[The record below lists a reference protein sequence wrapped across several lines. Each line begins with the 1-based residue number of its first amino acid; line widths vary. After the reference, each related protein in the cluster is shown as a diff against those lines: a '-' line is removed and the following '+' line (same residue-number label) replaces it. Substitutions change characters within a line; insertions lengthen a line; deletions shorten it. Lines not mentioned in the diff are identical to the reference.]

1 MIKID
6 SIVEDFGEKGIKV
19 TFHLYAITGRL
30 HICSNNIFEMENF
43 YRYRR
48 KIEKD
53 TEKAAE
59 YENIRAFLEAAAIAN
74 AKLEKMENSSGK
86 LIVYLTFF
94 SEDQKENFKKDIGQL
109 TKQTTEIW

>member
-19 TFHLYAITGRL
+19 TFHLCAITGRL
-30 HICSNNIFEMENF
+30 HIKSNNIFEMEKF

-53 TEKAAE
+53 AEKAAE
-59 YENIRAFLEAAAIAN
+59 YERIRALLEAAAVSD
-74 AKLEKMENSSGK
+74 AKLEKTEDALGE
-86 LIVYLTFF
+86 LTVYLMFI
-94 SEDQKENFKKDIGQL
+94 SEEKKVKFKRNMDQL
-109 TKQTTEIW
+109 TKQANEM

>member
-30 HICSNNIFEMENF
+30 HICSKNIFEMENF

-48 KIEKD
+48 SIEKD
-53 TEKAAE
+53 AEKAAE
-59 YENIRAFLEAAAIAN
+59 YEKIRALLEVAAITN
-74 AKLEKMENSSGK
+74 AALEKKEDAPGK
-86 LIVYLTFF
+86 LMLYLTFC
-94 SEDQKENFKKDIGQL
+94 SEAEKEKFKENMGQL
-109 TKQTTEIW
+109 TKQATEM